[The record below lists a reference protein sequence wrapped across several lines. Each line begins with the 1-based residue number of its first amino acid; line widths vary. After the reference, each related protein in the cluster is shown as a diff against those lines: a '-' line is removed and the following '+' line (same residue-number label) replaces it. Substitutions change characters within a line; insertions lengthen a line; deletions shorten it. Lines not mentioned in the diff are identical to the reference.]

1 MHPRIKELY
10 ELIKIV
16 EKAKVLTFEVL
27 HFLKENGATRTEAA
41 IVLHLCFNIEAKQAD
56 DFVIKSQVWEPEDPD
71 DVFYQ
76 TLKYLYYNPED
87 SNYEADDNRVQ
98 VSI

>member
-10 ELIKIV
+10 ELLKDVDPAKILNV
-16 EKAKVLTFEVL
+16 EVL
-27 HFLKENGATRTEAA
+27 YFLKEYGATRTEAA
-41 IVLHLCFNIEAKQAD
+41 IVLHLGFSIDARDAD
-56 DFVIKSQVWEPEDPD
+56 DFVIKSKVWESEDPN

-76 TLKYLYYNPED
+76 TLKYLYYNPDD
-87 SNYEADDNRVQ
+87 SNYEADDDRVQ

>member
-10 ELIKIV
+10 ELIKSV
-16 EKAKVLTFEVL
+16 EKTKVLNVEVL
-27 HFLKENGATRTEAA
+27 HFLKEHSATRTEAA
-41 IVLHLCFNIEAKQAD
+41 ITLHLGFGIEAKQAD
-56 DFVIKSQVWEPEDPD
+56 DFVIQSQVWEPENAN

-76 TLKYLYYNPED
+76 TLKYLYYNPND
-87 SNYEADDNRVQ
+87 TNYEADDNRVQ